1 MGVKIT
7 DTTMRDGHQ
16 SLLATRMRTADM
28 LPIAEQMDEAG
39 FHSVEVW
46 GGATFDTALRFLRE
60 DPWDRLRELKKR
72 FKKTPLQMLLRG
84 QNVVGY
90 RHYADDVVEEFC
102 QLAVKN
108 GMQIFR
114 IFDALNDLR
123 NLETAIRAVKKAG
136 GHVQGTI
143 CYTISPVHT
152 VDMYA
157 RQAKELAQMGADSIC
172 LKDMAGLL
180 HPYDAY
186 QIVKSIKAAVNI
198 PVQLHCHCTSGMAEM
213 AYLKAAEAGLD
224 VMDCALSTL
233 SQGTSQPPAESMV
246 ATFEKTDYDTK
257 LNLEQLTHLADY
269 FGEVRKKYAAFEGN
283 VRLDAG
289 VLLHQVP
296 GGMISNLVSQ
306 LREQGAIDKL
316 KDVLAEIP
324 RVREDMGYP
333 PLVTPT
339 SQIVG
344 TQAVLNALFGQRY
357 KQVTKESR
365 AVVLGQYGQTPAP
378 ISKSVLKKIAPD
390 AEPITGRPADFIEPE
405 LEKARHEIGPL
416 AHSDEDVVSYVL
428 FPQVAREFLE
438 WRGQGAGIEKELV
451 AAIAAA
457 LSQDSARGGPE
468 PVAAHDGAAHGHDRN
483 PWKMAGRRRLLRGQ
497 S

>member
-7 DTTMRDGHQ
+7 DTTLRDAHQ
-16 SLLATRMRTADM
+16 SLLATRMRTEDM
-28 LPIAEQMDEAG
+28 LPIAPEMDEAG

-90 RHYADDVVEEFC
+90 RHYADDVVEKFC

-157 RQAKELAQMGADSIC
+157 GQAKELVQMGSDSIC
-172 LKDMAGLL
+172 IKDMAGLL

-186 QIVKSIKAAVNI
+186 VIVKSIKDVVKV
-198 PVQLHCHCTSGMAEM
+198 PVQMHCHCTSGMAEM
-213 AYLKAAEAGLD
+213 AYVKAVEAGLD
-224 VMDCALSTL
+224 VIDCALSTL
-233 SQGTSQPPAESMV
+233 SQGTSQPPAESLV
-246 ATFEKTDYDTK
+246 ATFQGTDYDAK
-257 LNLEQLTHLADY
+257 LDLEQLTRLADY

-283 VRLDAG
+283 VRVDAG

-306 LREQGAIDKL
+306 LRDQGALDKL
-316 KDVLAEIP
+316 REVLEEIP
-324 RVREDMGYP
+324 RVRADLGYP

-365 AVVLGQYGQTPAP
+365 AYVLGQYGASPGPVDQKA
-378 ISKSVLKKIAPD
+378 LKAIAGD
-390 AEPITGRPADFIEPE
+390 AKPITGRPADELKPE
-405 LEKARHEIGPL
+405 LGNAAQEVGSL
-416 AHSDEDVVSYVL
+416 ATRDEDIVSYVL
-428 FPQVAREFLE
+428 FPQVVREFIE
-438 WRGQGAGIEKELV
+438 WRAGGGGIENEIV
-451 AAIAAA
+451 AALAAA
-457 LSQDSARGGPE
+457 LAHDRKPAE
-468 PVAAHDGAAHGHDRN
+468 AVAAETDGKRS
-483 PWKMAGRRRLLRGQ
+483 PWKLAGAE
-497 S
+497 SVS

>member
-1 MGVKIT
+1 MGMKIT

-16 SLLATRMRTADM
+16 SLLATRMRTEDM
-28 LPIAEQMDEAG
+28 LPISEQMDEAG

-60 DPWDRLRELKKR
+60 DPWERLREIKKR
-72 FKKTPLQMLLRG
+72 LKKTPLQMLLRG

-90 RHYADDVVEEFC
+90 RHYADDVVEKFC

-108 GMQIFR
+108 GMDIFR

-152 VDMYA
+152 TEMFA
-157 RQAKELAQMGADSIC
+157 QQAKELVQMGSDSIC
-172 LKDMAGLL
+172 IKDMAGLL

-186 QIVKSIKAAVNI
+186 VIVKSIKDVVKV
-198 PVQLHCHCTSGMAEM
+198 PVQMHCHCTSGMAEM
-213 AYLKAAEAGLD
+213 AYVKAVEAGLD
-224 VMDCALSTL
+224 VIDCALSTL
-233 SQGTSQPPAESMV
+233 SQGTSQPPAESLV
-246 ATFEKTDYDTK
+246 ATFQGTDYDAK
-257 LNLEQLTHLADY
+257 LDLEQLTRLADY

-283 VRLDAG
+283 VRVDAG

-306 LREQGAIDKL
+306 LREQGSLEKL
-316 KDVLAEIP
+316 RDVLEEIP
-324 RVREDMGYP
+324 RVRADLGYP

-357 KQVTKESR
+357 KQVTKETR
-365 AVVLGQYGQTPAP
+365 AYVLGQYGATPAP
-378 ISKSVLKKIAPD
+378 ISKEVLKTIAPD
-390 AEPITGRPADFIEPE
+390 AQPITGRPADDLAPE
-405 LEKARHEIGPL
+405 LAKAKQEIGAL
-416 AHSDEDVVSYVL
+416 ARSEEDVMSYVL
-428 FPQVAREFLE
+428 FPPLAREFLE
-438 WRGQGAGIEKELV
+438 WRGPGGALG
-451 AAIAAA
+451 
-457 LSQDSARGGPE
+457 
-468 PVAAHDGAAHGHDRN
+468 
-483 PWKMAGRRRLLRGQ
+483 
-497 S
+497 

>member
-1 MGVKIT
+1 MTVRIT

-16 SLLATRMRTADM
+16 SLLATRMRTDDM

-39 FHSVEVW
+39 FHSLEVW

-60 DPWDRLRELKKR
+60 DPWDRMRELKKR

-90 RHYADDVVEEFC
+90 RHYADDVVQKFC
-102 QLAVKN
+102 ELAVKN
-108 GMQIFR
+108 GVDIFR

-123 NLETAIRAVKKAG
+123 NLETAVRAVKRAG

-157 RQAKELAQMGADSIC
+157 RQAKELAEMGSDSIC

-186 QIVKSIKAAVNI
+186 TIVRSIKKAVSV

-213 AYLKAAEAGLD
+213 SYVKAAEAGLD
-224 VMDCALSTL
+224 VMDCALSTM
-233 SQGTSQPPAESMV
+233 SQGTSQPPAESLV
-246 ATFEKTDYDTK
+246 ATFQGTEHDTR

-269 FGEVRKKYAAFEGN
+269 FAEVRKKYAAFEGN
-283 VRLDAG
+283 VRVDAG

-316 KDVLAEIP
+316 RDVLDEIP
-324 RVREDMGYP
+324 KVREDMGYP

-365 AVVLGQYGQTPAP
+365 ALVLGHYGQTPGP
-378 ISKSVLKKIAPD
+378 IEEEVRRQIAPD
-390 AEPITGRPADFIEPE
+390 EQPITGRPADVLSPE
-405 LEKARHEIGPL
+405 LERAKTEIDTLARSE
-416 AHSDEDVVSYVL
+416 EDIVSYAL
-428 FPQVAREFLE
+428 FPQVA
-438 WRGQGAGIEKELV
+438 GAGLEKEVV

-457 LSQDSARGGPE
+457 LTHDHRP
-468 PVAAHDGAAHGHDRN
+468 AAAATHDGARAHDHN
-483 PWKMAGRRRLLRGQ
+483 AWKLAGRQRLLRG
-497 S
+497 